1 MGQDRRESIF
11 GFFGEWVWGCVK
23 RWRPAA
29 LALDSEQ
36 PEHRAAEC
44 AAIGKERGTIPRG
57 NLVKERQRR
66 AFRSGVGSTA
76 IVCRECEHQRA
87 MKRGDIGTA
96 RAGMPGDETH
106 AVFRVGI
113 MRQRRNGAGAVDL
126 VHQRGKERGR
136 KIEQQPAVDH
146 AHALH
151 QRHSLECAKV
161 ERGERAGVNAMRRA
175 KADMRVPRGQA
186 EASCIRRF
194 PQGTSEHTN
203 ELCTDFAFIRRFHI
217 CKFIQVPTRCQ

>member
-1 MGQDRRESIF
+1 MLTLE
-11 GFFGEWVWGCVK
+11 
-23 RWRPAA
+23 
-29 LALDSEQ
+29 SEQ

-66 AFRSGVGSTA
+66 AFRSGVGCNA
-76 IVCRECEHQRA
+76 FVRREREHQRA
-87 MKRGDIGTA
+87 MKRGDIGTT

-113 MRQRRNGAGAVDL
+113 VRQLRNGAGAVDL

-146 AHALH
+146 AHPLH
-151 QRHSLECAKV
+151 QRRSIESAKV
-161 ERGERAGVNAMRRA
+161 ERGERAGVYAMRRA

-194 PQGTSEHTN
+194 PQGTSEHSN
-203 ELCTDFAFIRRFHI
+203 KL
-217 CKFIQVPTRCQ
+217 

>member
-29 LALDSEQ
+29 LALESEQ

-66 AFRSGVGSTA
+66 AFRSGVGSA
-76 IVCRECEHQRA
+76 AFMCREREHQRA
-87 MKRGDIGTA
+87 MKRCDIGTA

-151 QRHSLECAKV
+151 QRHSIECAKV
-161 ERGERAGVNAMRRA
+161 ERGDWPKEKLLAMMDATLTRADDRA
-175 KADMRVPRGQA
+175 LFDLPAPATEPAFLDG
-186 EASCIRRF
+186 
-194 PQGTSEHTN
+194 N
-203 ELCTDFAFIRRFHI
+203 EPVEPPALI
-217 CKFIQVPTRCQ
+217 TRP